1 MSTDIE
7 IPEGYVAG
15 VEGYTLFVKNEKGE
29 LRRNFP
35 SQKMKMKVENNKI
48 IIDLK
53 FKDAKTRALSGTFMA
68 HIRNM
73 FAGLK
78 EPWEYKLKV
87 CAVHFPMNIQAK
99 GRELVINNF
108 LGEKKPKIIKMPDG
122 VEFSVD
128 GEIITIKSADKEA
141 AGMAAARIE
150 QATRLTG
157 KDRRIFQDG
166 AFMIEKAGKAIR

>member
-1 MSTDIE
+1 MSTDVE
-7 IPEGYVAG
+7 IPEGYEAG
-15 VEGYTLFVKNEKGE
+15 VEGYTLFIKNKNGE

-35 SQKMKMKVENNKI
+35 PQKMKMKVENNKI

-53 FKDAKTRALSGTFMA
+53 FKDAKTRALSGTFRA
-68 HIRNM
+68 HIINM
-73 FAGLK
+73 FAGLR
-78 EPWEYKLKV
+78 EQWEYKLKV

-99 GRELVINNF
+99 ERELVINNF
-108 LGEKKPKIIKMPDG
+108 LGEKKPKIIKMPAS
-122 VEFSVD
+122 VEFSID
-128 GEIITIKSADKEA
+128 GEVITIRSADIEA

-166 AFMIEKAGKAIR
+166 VFIIEKAGKVIK